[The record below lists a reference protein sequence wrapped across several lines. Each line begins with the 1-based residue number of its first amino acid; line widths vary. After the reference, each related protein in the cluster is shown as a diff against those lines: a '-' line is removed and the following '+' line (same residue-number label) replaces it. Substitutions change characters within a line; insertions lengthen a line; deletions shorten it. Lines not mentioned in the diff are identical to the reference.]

1 MKGYGRGEIVIMIE
15 FEEYLRR
22 YCMPTRVKDNEYYR
36 IVEEE
41 ERDIE

>member
-1 MKGYGRGEIVIMIE
+1 MKGYGRGEIVIMSD
-15 FEEYLRR
+15 FDEYLRR
-22 YCMPTRVKDNEYYR
+22 YCMPTRVIDDKYYW